1 MMPRGTAGVTAA
13 SRWAAMAL
21 AAGMLFCARTPAG
34 AAELRLR
41 PQCTSS
47 GAVVTLSDVAEIF
60 TADRQQAD
68 TLAAVELFS
77 APSPSQQRFVRLR
90 EIQDLLILRGI
101 NLTEHR
107 FSGSSQVAIHGGGEP
122 PRTEAE
128 PPLSA
133 AVVHRAIL
141 RVQEAIVQYL
151 QQQAGANQPWT
162 VEVDLGP
169 GQARAVSNST
179 RAISIT
185 GGASPWTGTQRFE
198 VTVDAPV
205 HPAQFTVDA
214 QVGTAPAVVVAL
226 RSLGRGVVIRDTD
239 VELQRG
245 LPREASTDAFSS
257 LEEVVGKETVRGIPA
272 DKVISRDALRAPL
285 LVRRGE
291 IVTVYACSAGIQV
304 RTTARARDDGSLGD
318 LVAVESVHDRSTYF
332 ARVDGVREVEVF
344 AHSVRTATAPGEP
357 AAKAVPLARRQA
369 AKPGADKQ
377 KY

>member
-1 MMPRGTAGVTAA
+1 V
-13 SRWAAMAL
+13 AL
-21 AAGMLFCARTPAG
+21 VAGMLAWGRAPAG

-47 GAVVTLSDVAEIF
+47 SGVVTLGDVAEIF

-77 APSPSQQRFVRLR
+77 TPSPSRQRFVRLR
-90 EIQDLLILRGI
+90 EIQDLLILRGV

-107 FSGSSQVAIHGGGEP
+107 FSGSSQVAVHGGGEP
-122 PRTEAE
+122 ARTEAE

-133 AVVHRAIL
+133 AVLRRANL
-141 RVQEAIVQYL
+141 RVQEAIIQYL
-151 QQQAGANQPWT
+151 QQRAGASQPWT
-162 VEVDLGP
+162 VEIDLGQS
-169 GQARAVSNST
+169 QARAVSNST
-179 RAISIT
+179 RAISVS

-198 VTVDAPV
+198 VTVDSPGQ
-205 HPAQFTVDA
+205 PAQFTVDA
-214 QVGTAPAVVVAL
+214 QVGTTPAVVVAL
-226 RSLGRGVVIRDTD
+226 RSLARGVVIRDTD

-245 LPREASTDAFSS
+245 LPREASSDAFSS
-257 LEEVVGKETVRGIPA
+257 LDEVVGKETTRAIPVG
-272 DKVISRDALRAPL
+272 KVIPRDALRAPL

-291 IVTVYACSAGIQV
+291 IVTVYASSAGIRV

-344 AHSVRTATAPGEP
+344 AHSVQAAGPPT
-357 AAKAVPLARRQA
+357 AKAAPLARRQA
-369 AKPGADKQ
+369 TKPGPDKERN
-377 KY
+377 